1 MCVYCDLDLHV
12 QDVTI
17 VLYILHI
24 IILFQDRGYVK

>member
-17 VLYILHI
+17 VYILHI